1 MSKILM
7 AVEIVFGLAVGGM
20 FFYMLLT
27 AFFS

>member
-7 AVEIVFGLAVGGM
+7 AVEVVFGLAVGSM